1 MARTRVLRNHRL
13 FWRQFRQQFH
23 TTGAIAPSGRFLARA
38 LARFVQGGER
48 GQAILEVGP
57 GTGAVTAQIAG
68 RMGPRDTLDVVE
80 INEAFVRCLE
90 QRFAAERPFSAVAPR
105 TRILHQPLEA
115 LTPMGQ
121 YDVIVSGLP
130 LNNFAVADVESIL
143 RTFAALLRPGGVL
156 SFFEYV
162 AVRRAKSLVSSPAER
177 ARLQGIGRA
186 LEELLGPHEIERDCI
201 WPNLPPAWV
210 HHVRMT
216 PPQA

>member
-1 MARTRVLRNHRL
+1 MLRNHRV

-38 LARFVQGGER
+38 LARFVEGGER

-57 GTGAVTAQIAG
+57 GTGAVTAQIVR

-80 INEAFVRCLE
+80 INEEFVRCLE
-90 QRFAAERPFSAVAPR
+90 RRFAAEPIFSAVAPR
-105 TRILHQPLEA
+105 SRILHQPLEA
-115 LTPMGQ
+115 LAARAQ

-130 LNNFAVADVESIL
+130 LNNFAVADVEKIL
-143 RTFAALLRPGGVL
+143 RAFAELARPGGVL

-162 AVRRAKSLVSSPAER
+162 AVRRAKWLVSSPAER
-177 ARLQGIGRA
+177 ARLHGIGRA
-186 LEELLGPHEIERDCI
+186 LDAVLAPHEIERDCI

-216 PPQA
+216 PPEAS